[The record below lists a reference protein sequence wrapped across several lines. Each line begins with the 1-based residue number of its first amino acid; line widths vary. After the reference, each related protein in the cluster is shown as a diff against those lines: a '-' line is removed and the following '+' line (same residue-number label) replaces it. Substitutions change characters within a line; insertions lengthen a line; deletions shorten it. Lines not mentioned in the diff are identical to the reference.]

1 MLTFFDLAATGQNV
15 FPGQPVKKVINNK
28 VIFLDRAIYDA
39 FFLMECDKY
48 DVTEY
53 FCFFFN
59 SCDVNMVVFVV
70 SNRTGT

>member
-53 FCFFFN
+53 FWFFIYLFL
-59 SCDVNMVVFVV
+59 
-70 SNRTGT
+70 